1 MPESEEWQRVVA
13 SGKRAEGRAGT
24 EREMRGR
31 SRARARA
38 RARAET
44 PTPFLLAAPRPANH
58 PPPLSPLS
66 SLPPPVATGATLSV
80 GAVAASSAASAP
92 EIKALAA
99 KIASGILSSAAT
111 GARQMVVA

>member
-13 SGKRAEGRAGT
+13 SGKRAEGRAGR

-31 SRARARA
+31 SRAHARA
-38 RARAET
+38 HG
-44 PTPFLLAAPRPANH
+44 PRPR
-58 PPPLSPLS
+58 PPFCLEPPDPPTTLPPLSPLS

-80 GAVAASSAASAP
+80 GAVAASAAASAP